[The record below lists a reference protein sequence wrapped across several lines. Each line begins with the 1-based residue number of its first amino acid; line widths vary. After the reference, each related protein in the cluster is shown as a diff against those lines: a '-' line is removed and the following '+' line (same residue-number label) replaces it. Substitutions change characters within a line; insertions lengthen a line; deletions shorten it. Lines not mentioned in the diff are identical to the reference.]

1 MISTWPSVRYHH
13 TDFDVFKEE
22 QQKCHG
28 VKWGINMSQN
38 CFFFFNISH
47 QENLK
52 LMKLNLKL
60 KLNKIVSKQMKNRA
74 GGFYSYLKKKTSLH

>member
-1 MISTWPSVRYHH
+1 MPWSEVGH
-13 TDFDVFKEE
+13 THVAEL
-22 QQKCHG
+22 
-28 VKWGINMSQN
+28 
-38 CFFFFNISH
+38 FFFFNISH

-74 GGFYSYLKKKTSLH
+74 GGFYSYLKKKNIIALRVKAVV